1 MECGSVESRSA
12 SGSLEPLKSGDTQ
25 RVAAA
30 REAGRAVQ
38 VREESQRWESVKIDQ
53 ARGNT
58 IGAFVS
64 FRVGCLRIPSS
75 RLVALDR
82 RLA

>member
-1 MECGSVESRSA
+1 MESSSAEQIPA
-12 SGSLEPLKSGDTQ
+12 SGSLEPFQLGDTQ

-64 FRVGCLRIPSS
+64 FRVGRLRIPSGRS
-75 RLVALDR
+75 VAIDR